1 MPDEFQTLK
10 KERCIEIIKAC
21 NGSGMLYGDTV
32 KSAITTV

>member
-21 NGSGMLYGDTV
+21 NGSGIPFNAKGHH
-32 KSAITTV
+32 AEG